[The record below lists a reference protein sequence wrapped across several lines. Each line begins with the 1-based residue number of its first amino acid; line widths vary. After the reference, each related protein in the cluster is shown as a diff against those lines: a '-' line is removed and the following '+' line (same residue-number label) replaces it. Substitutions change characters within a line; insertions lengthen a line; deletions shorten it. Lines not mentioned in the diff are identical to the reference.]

1 MYNKFEVKNLE
12 GRTKMKKRILSF
24 AAAAALSLGLLGG
37 CAEDAKPA
45 ITFRDTVITENE
57 YCYYMSTYKGAFL
70 AAMGQTTD
78 NSAYWSSAIGEGV
91 TVGDYVGVLA
101 TNEVMTYAVLLGLF
115 DEYGLSLTTA
125 EINSV
130 DAAINQ
136 YTTAA
141 GGKGALNSILSAYG
155 INVGILREIKLD
167 TLKIKKV
174 QEYMMGEGDIIVSTD
189 ADREAYFEDAYK
201 RVKYIFI
208 SSQKDYVREL
218 DGSLAKNE
226 DGSYKTRDITDTEKA
241 EKAALV
247 EELNDRLEA
256 GEDFE
261 ALLSEYTMDVG
272 MLHFPDGYY
281 YTSSSSYVEAK
292 VQTEL
297 TEAEIGEIVNI
308 ESDNGWYIA
317 KPYELE
323 DGAWKKEE
331 NAAMFTN
338 FEAMVNTLKLQEY
351 IGTFAEEVTL
361 EEGVVASYPIA
372 YCSPN
377 FSY

>member
-1 MYNKFEVKNLE
+1 
-12 GRTKMKKRILSF
+12 MKKRRILSF
-24 AAAAALSLGLLGG
+24 AAAAVISLGILSG
-37 CAEDAKPA
+37 CAEEAKPA

-57 YCYYMSTYKGAFL
+57 YCYYMSTYKGMFL
-70 AAMGQTTD
+70 ATMGQTTD
-78 NSAYWSSAIGEGV
+78 NAAYWSGQIAEGV

-101 TNEVMTYAVLLGLF
+101 VNEVMTYAVLLGLF

-130 DAAINQ
+130 DSAIDT
-136 YTTAA
+136 YTKAA
-141 GGKGALNSILSAYG
+141 GGKGALNSVLSAYG

-189 ADREAYFEDAYK
+189 SDREAYFNDAYK

-218 DGSLAKNE
+218 DGSLAKND
-226 DGSYKTRDITDTEKA
+226 DGSYKTRDITNTEKE

-247 EELNDRLEA
+247 EELNTRLA
-256 GEDFE
+256 DGEDFE

-272 MLHFPDGYY
+272 MMHFPDGYY
-281 YTSSSSYVEAK
+281 YTSSASYVEAAL
-292 VQTEL
+292 QSAL
-297 TEAEIGEIVNI
+297 SEAEVGELVNV
-308 ESDNGWYIA
+308 ETDSGWYIA
-317 KPYELE
+317 KPYALE
-323 DGAWKKEE
+323 EGAWKKEE

-338 FEAMVNTLKLQEY
+338 FEAMVNTLKLQEF
-351 IGTFAEEVTL
+351 IAEFADEVSI
-361 EEGVVASYPIA
+361 EEGIVASYPLA

>member
-1 MYNKFEVKNLE
+1 
-12 GRTKMKKRILSF
+12 MKKRRILSF
-24 AAAAALSLGLLGG
+24 AAAAAIALGLLAG

-57 YCYYMSTYKGAFL
+57 YCYYMSTYKGMFL
-70 AAMGQTTD
+70 ATMGQTSD
-78 NSAYWSSAIGEGV
+78 NSAYWSGQISDGV
-91 TVGDYVGVLA
+91 TVGDYVGALA
-101 TNEVMTYAVLLGLF
+101 VNEVMTYAVLLGLF
-115 DEYGLSLTTA
+115 DEYGLSLSVP

-130 DAAINQ
+130 DSAVSTYVN
-136 YTTAA
+136 AA
-141 GGKGALNSILSAYG
+141 GGKGALNSILSAYA
-155 INVGILREIKLD
+155 INIDMLREIKLD
-167 TLKIKKV
+167 ALKIKKV

-189 ADREAYFEDAYK
+189 ADRTEYFNDAYK

-208 SSQKDYVREL
+208 SNQKDYVREL

-247 EELNDRLEA
+247 EELKERLA
-256 GEDFE
+256 DGEDFE

-281 YTSSSSYVEAK
+281 YTSTSSYVETGLRTA
-292 VQTEL
+292 L
-297 TEAEIGEIVNI
+297 AEAEIGELVNV
-308 ESDNGWYIA
+308 ETDAGWYIA
-317 KPYELE
+317 KPYALE
-323 DGAWKKEE
+323 EGAWKKEE

-338 FEAMVNTLKLQEY
+338 FEAMVNTLKMQEF
-351 IGTFAEEVTL
+351 ISDFADEVIL
-361 EEGVVASYPIA
+361 ADGVVTSYPLA
-372 YCSPN
+372 YCTPN